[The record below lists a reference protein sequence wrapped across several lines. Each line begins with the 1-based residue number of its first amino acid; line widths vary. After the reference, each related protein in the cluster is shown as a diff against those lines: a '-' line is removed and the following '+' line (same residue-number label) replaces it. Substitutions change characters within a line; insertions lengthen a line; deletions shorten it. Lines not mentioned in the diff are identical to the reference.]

1 MLLMND
7 MSGDAKPTPVHLDNG
22 VIRQDRQMADG
33 RTIRYYDTN
42 NQRRDAVDSR
52 EREEQPGIGELRLDP
67 LVNEWVAMAS
77 HRQGRIFL
85 PPKELC
91 PLCPTHDGL
100 LSEIPESDYEVAV
113 FDNRFPSLR
122 PPSDTWQLPQ
132 LTGLETPPVDA
143 AGKCEVVCFTAEHG
157 LSFKDLSVNRIRT
170 LLEAWRDRT
179 REISKLPYIEQVFIF
194 ENRGE
199 EIGVTLFH
207 PHGQIYAY
215 SFITPRS
222 SKMLEVAKE
231 HHAKRGRILL
241 DDVIAREIKDE
252 VRIVA
257 RNDQWIAYVPWAAR
271 YPFEIHV
278 APLRSVADLAELDSA
293 QCEAFPSIAKEV
305 MQRLDGVFGIEM
317 AYIAAWH
324 QAPIH
329 TGREFLRL
337 HWQIT
342 SVRRQPG
349 KLKYLAGSESAMGAF
364 IMDMKPEQSAAQ
376 LREVKL

>member
-1 MLLMND
+1 
-7 MSGDAKPTPVHLDNG
+7 MSGAPKPVEGDVVRT
-22 VIRQDRQMADG
+22 DREMADG
-33 RTIRYYDTN
+33 RTIRYYDTL
-42 NQRRDAVDSR
+42 RDGKAATRTAIDQR

-67 LVNEWVAMAS
+67 LLNEWVAMAA

-91 PLCPTHDGL
+91 PLCPTKPGL
-100 LSEIPESDYEVAV
+100 LSEIPEEDFEVVV

-122 PPSDTWQLPQ
+122 PPSSEWSLPDS
-132 LTGLETPPVDA
+132 LSIETPIIDA
-143 AGKCEVVCFTAEHG
+143 AGKCEVVCFTPEHAT
-157 LSFKDLSVNRIRT
+157 SFKDLTLDRIAT
-170 LLEAWRDRT
+170 LLTAWCDRT
-179 REISKLPYIEQVFIF
+179 REISTLPFIEQIFIF

-215 SFITPRS
+215 SYITPRTE
-222 SKMLEVAKE
+222 KMLAVAQLHKE
-231 HHAKRGRILL
+231 RTGRVLM
-241 DDVIAREIKDE
+241 DDIVARELQDE
-252 VRIVA
+252 VRLIA
-257 RNDQWIAYVPWAAR
+257 KNDEWVAYVPWASR

-278 APLRSVADLAELDSA
+278 TPLRPVADLAELDERQSA
-293 QCEAFPSIAKEV
+293 LFPEIAKEV

-324 QAPIH
+324 QAPVRR
-329 TGREFLRL
+329 GRDLLRL

-376 LREVKL
+376 LRDVVIERN

>member
-1 MLLMND
+1 
-7 MSGDAKPTPVHLDNG
+7 MSSVSKPIERDVVRTERL
-22 VIRQDRQMADG
+22 MADG
-33 RTIRYYDTN
+33 RTIRYYDTSG
-42 NQRRDAVDSR
+42 QERTAVDHR
-52 EREEQPGIGELRLDP
+52 EKEDQPGIGELRLDP
-67 LVNEWVAMAS
+67 LLNEWVAMAA

-91 PLCPTHDGL
+91 PLCPTKPGL
-100 LSEIPESDYEVAV
+100 LSEIPEADYEVVV

-122 PPSDTWQLPQ
+122 PPGDNWSLPSELNLDTPI
-132 LTGLETPPVDA
+132 VDS
-143 AGKCEVVCFTAEHG
+143 AGKCEVVCFTAEHAT
-157 LSFKDLSVNRIRT
+157 SFKDLSLPRIAT
-170 LLEAWRDRT
+170 LLTAWRDRT
-179 REISKLPYIEQVFIF
+179 AEISRLPFIEQVFIF

-215 SFITPRS
+215 SYITPRTE
-222 SKMLEVAKE
+222 KMLAVARAHKE
-231 HHAKRGRILL
+231 RTGTVLMDEI
-241 DDVIAREIKDE
+241 VAREIRDE

-257 RNDQWIAYVPWAAR
+257 QNKNWIAYVPWASR

-278 APLRSVADLAELDSA
+278 APLRGVADLTELDGDQSA
-293 QCEAFPSIAKEV
+293 DFPAIAKEV
-305 MQRLDGVFGIEM
+305 MLRLDGVFGIEM

-324 QAPIH
+324 QAPVRV
-329 TGREFLRL
+329 GRDLLRL

-376 LREVKL
+376 LRDVIVKGL

>member
-1 MLLMND
+1 
-7 MSGDAKPTPVHLDNG
+7 MSSVSKPIERDVVRT
-22 VIRQDRQMADG
+22 DRVMSDG
-33 RTIRYYDTN
+33 RTIRYYDTSGQ
-42 NQRRDAVDSR
+42 QRTALDLR
-52 EREEQPGIGELRLDP
+52 EKEDQPGIGELRLDP
-67 LVNEWVAMAS
+67 LLNEWVAMAS

-91 PLCPTHDGL
+91 PLCPTKPGL
-100 LSEIPESDYEVAV
+100 LSEIPEADYEVVV

-122 PPSDTWQLPQ
+122 PPGDDWSLPTELNLDTPI
-132 LTGLETPPVDA
+132 VDS
-143 AGKCEVVCFTAEHG
+143 AGKCEVVCFTAEHAT
-157 LSFKDLSVNRIRT
+157 SFKDLPQARIAT
-170 LLEAWRDRT
+170 LLTAWRDRT
-179 REISKLPYIEQVFIF
+179 AEISRLPFIEQVFIF

-215 SFITPRS
+215 SYITPRTE
-222 SKMLEVAKE
+222 KMLAVARAHKE
-231 HHAKRGRILL
+231 RTGKVLMDEI
-241 DDVIAREIKDE
+241 VAREIRDE

-257 RNDQWIAYVPWAAR
+257 KNKSWIAYVPWASR

-278 APLRSVADLAELDSA
+278 APLRPVADLTELDDEQSA
-293 QCEAFPSIAKEV
+293 DFPAIAKEV
-305 MQRLDGVFGIEM
+305 MLRLDGVFGIEM

-324 QAPIH
+324 QAPVRV
-329 TGREFLRL
+329 GRELLRL

-376 LREVKL
+376 LRNVIVEGL